1 MEYLSEF
8 FAEYG
13 GLLAQGTIDTLVMTV
28 VSCLF
33 AYVIGLPVGVAFAV
47 TTPNGLH
54 PIRWLNT
61 VLGWIINIGRS
72 IPVVILLVAIVLL
85 AGVLTTSVIVRRYEA
100 SLPVSE
106 EIRRGTRDLE
116 YR

>member
-1 MEYLSEF
+1 MDFLSF
-8 FAEYG
+8 SVTFQNTRLYW
-13 GLLAQGTIDTLVMTV
+13 
-28 VSCLF
+28 CL
-33 AYVIGLPVGVAFAV
+33 
-47 TTPNGLH
+47 
-54 PIRWLNT
+54 
-61 VLGWIINIGRS
+61 
-72 IPVVILLVAIVLL
+72 LLVAIVLL

>member
-1 MEYLSEF
+1 MPSSSTTRWQRRSRIPRPTDDASMDFLSFSVTFQNTRLYWYL
-8 FAEYG
+8 
-13 GLLAQGTIDTLVMTV
+13 
-28 VSCLF
+28 
-33 AYVIGLPVGVAFAV
+33 
-47 TTPNGLH
+47 
-54 PIRWLNT
+54 
-61 VLGWIINIGRS
+61 
-72 IPVVILLVAIVLL
+72 LLVAIVLL

>member
-1 MEYLSEF
+1 ML
-8 FAEYG
+8 
-13 GLLAQGTIDTLVMTV
+13 
-28 VSCLF
+28 
-33 AYVIGLPVGVAFAV
+33 
-47 TTPNGLH
+47 
-54 PIRWLNT
+54 
-61 VLGWIINIGRS
+61 
-72 IPVVILLVAIVLL
+72 LLVAIVLL

>member
-1 MEYLSEF
+1 
-8 FAEYG
+8 
-13 GLLAQGTIDTLVMTV
+13 MTSV
-28 VSCLF
+28 RF
-33 AYVIGLPVGVAFAV
+33 LPASLPPPAHGDSDNSTA
-47 TTPNGLH
+47 
-54 PIRWLNT
+54 R
-61 VLGWIINIGRS
+61 
-72 IPVVILLVAIVLL
+72 VILLVAIVLL